1 MRTRTRSQRRSSM
14 PSRRSPRFTVRLKIP
29 QSSDGRD
36 GRFISRRLHAQARY
50 RATPRRLAQHPPRG
64 TFAACFAITTSLSHH
79 ARTSRGPWPSPA
91 LPWTPMRSPAC
102 QLLFV
107 GGRRNQP
114 HTRRRHASASRPAGI
129 AYEPTTRTDPTGTAP
144 SPSPPAH
151 RPLAPRPMNSASAT
165 AWATAGSHSARAVWI
180 TGFRPV
186 RARDEDLGRAAP
198 RLRRP
203 PLLRAVRL
211 GANVRAL
218 GVP

>member
-79 ARTSRGPWPSPA
+79 ALASGGAWPSPA
-91 LPWTPMRSPAC
+91 LPWTPMRSSGLPAVVC
-102 QLLFV
+102 
-107 GGRRNQP
+107 R
-114 HTRRRHASASRPAGI
+114 RPAATNPTRDADTRPHLVRQASHTSRQI
-129 AYEPTTRTDPTGTAP
+129 APTQQVPQP
-144 SPSPPAH
+144 SPSPPSH

-165 AWATAGSHSARAVWI
+165 A
-180 TGFRPV
+180 
-186 RARDEDLGRAAP
+186 
-198 RLRRP
+198 
-203 PLLRAVRL
+203 
-211 GANVRAL
+211 
-218 GVP
+218 